1 MSTGFN
7 SYLKLIFLL
16 PVCPVCILL
25 PPIPF
30 SLVFFTLLCL
40 LEQAGLYTSLTAGL
54 ESCALKRLNANAS
67 SPDFT
72 GCGFNL
78 AARVQG
84 VLQQHKPHLYPLHLH
99 TAVSALFCLCR
110 NTANFSMT
118 LCQFFSRDS
127 FQTCFSHWDDHIS
140 ASVRISVSL
149 LLDQTNSP

>member
-1 MSTGFN
+1 MGNTIMSTGFS

-30 SLVFFTLLCL
+30 SFVFFTLFCL
-40 LEQAGLYTSLTAGL
+40 LEQVGPYTSMTAGL

-78 AARVQG
+78 VARVQEM
-84 VLQQHKPHLYPLHLH
+84 LQQHKPYLYLLHFH
-99 TAVSALFCLCR
+99 TAVYILLFMQKR
-110 NTANFSMT
+110 
-118 LCQFFSRDS
+118 Q
-127 FQTCFSHWDDHIS
+127 
-140 ASVRISVSL
+140 
-149 LLDQTNSP
+149 

>member
-1 MSTGFN
+1 MSTGFS
-7 SYLKLIFLL
+7 SYLKLNFLP

-30 SLVFFTLLCL
+30 SFVFFTLLRL
-40 LEQAGLYTSLTAGL
+40 FEQVRLYTSMTAGL

-84 VLQQHKPHLYPLHLH
+84 VLQQHKPHLYLLHCH
-99 TAVSALFCLCR
+99 AAVSTLFCLCS
-110 NTANFSMT
+110 NTANFSTT
-118 LCQFFSRDS
+118 LCQFFLSRDS
-127 FQTCFSHWDDHIS
+127 FQTCFSHWDDQIS
-140 ASVRISVSL
+140 ASVRISVSGC
-149 LLDQTNSP
+149 